1 MRNRRRW
8 LRILITGVA
17 ALLVA
22 GESVQAVQRHKPIAG
37 VSGRFAAPVLTPA
50 MTARWARQTL
60 AGAVVNRQSQT
71 ITYRS
76 RHVRI
81 VALAAPVALHRHG
94 MQWVIDGLVNPTIQ
108 MPVGAQVQV
117 VVINADTTYWHGFAV
132 TAVHDFV
139 HAPDVP
145 IFAGAFIGMVPPITP
160 AGDQWAETTFVAARV
175 GTFHY
180 VCWLPG
186 HAARGMRGT
195 WVVVRPPSATR

>member
-1 MRNRRRW
+1 MPNRRRW

-22 GESVQAVQRHKPIAG
+22 GESVQAVPRQQPITG
-37 VSGRFAAPVLTPA
+37 VPGSVTVPVLTPA
-50 MTARWARQTL
+50 MTARWARQPL

-71 ITYRS
+71 ITYHT

-81 VALAAPVALHRHG
+81 VALTAPVALHRHG
-94 MQWVIDGLVNPTIQ
+94 MQWVIDGLVNPTIR
-108 MPVGAQVQV
+108 MPVGAHVHV
-117 VVINADTTYWHGFAV
+117 VVINADTTYWHGFSV
-132 TAVHDFV
+132 TAVRDFV

-160 AGDQWAETTFVAARV
+160 AGDQWAETAFVAARV

-195 WVVVRPPSATR
+195 WAVVRPPSAPR